1 MVPDRRTDHDD
12 LVDGFGDDLEPAL
25 KPADDLDPAIEP
37 PDGIESDRDPTDCPM
52 GGVDDGTAADHRKG
66 PRRRGGALT
75 AAIFEAT
82 LAELAEVGYTER
94 SRERVATRARAS
106 KGSLYR
112 RWSNR
117 AELVVD
123 AMHHAHP
130 RHIEAPDTGSVRAD
144 LLGYLRSIA
153 GRLNGADGEAIRG
166 LMVEAVR
173 DPELM
178 AVVRTRFIN
187 PGIDR
192 ALDILC
198 RGAVRGEVRPTAL
211 THRIASVGPSLLR
224 QQFMVYGSPVPDEVL
239 VELVDDVLMP
249 LISPRNH

>member
-1 MVPDRRTDHDD
+1 MAPDRRLDY
-12 LVDGFGDDLEPAL
+12 DLEPA
-25 KPADDLDPAIEP
+25 ADLEADP
-37 PDGIESDRDPTDCPM
+37 DPTDEAGDCPL
-52 GGVDDGTAADHRKG
+52 GGVDDGAAADHRKG

-82 LAELAEVGYTER
+82 LAELAEVGYAEL
-94 SRERVATRARAS
+94 SMERVATRARAS

-123 AMHHAHP
+123 AMHHANP
-130 RHIEAPDTGSVRAD
+130 RHIEAPETGSVRED

-153 GRLNGADGEAIRG
+153 SRLNGADGEAIRG

-187 PGIDR
+187 PGIER
-192 ALDILC
+192 ALDIL
-198 RGAVRGEVRPTAL
+198 RQGAVRGEVRPTAL

-249 LISPRNH
+249 LISPQTSDQPRRTDREAN

>member
-1 MVPDRRTDHDD
+1 MAPDRR
-12 LVDGFGDDLEPAL
+12 LEYDLEPTL
-25 KPADDLDPAIEP
+25 EPAADLEA
-37 PDGIESDRDPTDCPM
+37 DRDPTDEAGDCPL
-52 GGVDDGTAADHRKG
+52 GGVDDGAAADHRKG

-82 LAELAEVGYTER
+82 LAELAEVGYAEL
-94 SRERVATRARAS
+94 SMERVATRARAS

-123 AMHHAHP
+123 AMHHANP
-130 RHIEAPDTGSVRAD
+130 RHIEAPETGSVRED

-153 GRLNGADGEAIRG
+153 SRLNGADGEAIRG

-187 PGIDR
+187 PGIER
-192 ALDILC
+192 ALDIL
-198 RGAVRGEVRPTAL
+198 RQGAVRGEVRPTAL

-249 LISPRNH
+249 LISPRNQ